1 METNRL
7 VELHQQL
14 DECAR
19 IAMVRRTAISPILLQ
34 LKRFKLHVKGR
45 LCAPPARYLPS

>member
-1 METNRL
+1 MKINGL
-7 VELHQQL
+7 AELHQQL
-14 DECAR
+14 DERAR
-19 IAMVRRTAISPILLQ
+19 IAMARRTAISPIFLQ